1 MRPGGSF
8 RWILGRHAGPEIPI
22 GRHSQ
27 SRIDVGG
34 PDMRQT
40 ITRSRRLTAAGLA
53 VIATLIVAACGS
65 SGTPGSSSSSAGGSS
80 GISVQPNI
88 ASEVPSA
95 IKSKGAI
102 QVATDAT
109 YAPNEFIDPASG
121 QIKGW
126 DIDFAKA
133 LSTVLGIPFVISNA
147 DFATIIPDLGTRYD
161 LGVSSFSPTAER
173 EKTVDFVTYYQA
185 GEAWLIK
192 TGGTSVTQASD
203 LCGKTVAVETG
214 TTEESDAWGFMG
226 KKPDGTAIAGDPD
239 NCAKAGKSDIT
250 VASFGKQTDAN
261 SALTGGRAQVGW
273 LDQPV
278 AQYQTKVLQ
287 GQLQL
292 TGQPCSVAP
301 YGIAIAK
308 GSGMIK
314 PLTDA
319 IKYLIDK
326 GYYAQV
332 LKNWNVASGAIT
344 SSAVALNNNSSV
356 GPTCVPS
363 Y

>member
-1 MRPGGSF
+1 MDRSLSRSGRRGG
-8 RWILGRHAGPEIPI
+8 I
-22 GRHSQ
+22 G
-27 SRIDVGG
+27 VA
-34 PDMRQT
+34 
-40 ITRSRRLTAAGLA
+40 LT
-53 VIATLIVAACGS
+53 ATLILAACGS
-65 SGTPGSSSSSAGGSS
+65 SGGGGGPSSSGGSAS
-80 GISVQPNI
+80 SLPTKQASI
-88 ASEVPSA
+88 AAEVPSA
-95 IKSKGAI
+95 IRSKGAI

-133 LSTVLGIPFVISNA
+133 LSAVLGIPFVISNA
-147 DFATIIPDLGTRYD
+147 DFSTIIPDLGSRYD
-161 LGVSSFSPTAER
+161 LGISSFSPTAER

-192 TGGTSVTQASD
+192 AGGTAISQASD

-226 KKPDGTAIAGDPD
+226 KKPDGSAIPGDTD
-239 NCAKAGKSDIT
+239 SCKKAGKPDMT
-250 VASFGKQTDAN
+250 VHSFTKQTEAN
-261 SALTGGRAQVGW
+261 TDLIGGRADVGW

-278 AQYQTKVLQ
+278 AHYQTTLEN
-287 GQLQL
+287 GQLQV
-292 TGQPCSVAP
+292 TGKPCSVAP

-308 GSGMIK
+308 GDGMIK

-319 IKYLIDK
+319 IKYLIDH
-326 GYYAQV
+326 GYYGSI
-332 LKNWNVASGAIT
+332 LKQWKVQDGAIT
-344 SSAVALNNNSSV
+344 SSAVATNNNSSV

>member
-1 MRPGGSF
+1 MDRN
-8 RWILGRHAGPEIPI
+8 A
-22 GRHSQ
+22 
-27 SRIDVGG
+27 
-34 PDMRQT
+34 
-40 ITRSRRLTAAGLA
+40 TRSSRRTATGLA
-53 VIATLIVAACGS
+53 LTATLILAACGS
-65 SGTPGSSSSSAGGSS
+65 PGGGGGPTPGGGTSS
-80 GISVQPNI
+80 GPTVQANI

-121 QIKGW
+121 QIQGW

-133 LSTVLGIPFVISNA
+133 ISKVIGVPFVISNA
-147 DFATIIPDLGTRYD
+147 DFSTIIPDLGTRYD
-161 LGVSSFSPTAER
+161 IGVSSFSPTAER

-185 GEAWLIK
+185 GEQWLIK
-192 TGGTSVTQASD
+192 VGGPSVSQAVD
-203 LCGKTVAVETG
+203 MCGKTIAVETG

-226 KKPDGTAIAGDPD
+226 KKPDGTPIAGDPN
-239 NCAKAGKSDIT
+239 NCTTAGKPDIT
-250 VASFGKQTDAN
+250 VHSFTKQTEAN
-261 SALTGGRAQVGW
+261 TDLTGGRAQVSW

-278 AQYQTKVLQ
+278 AQYQVKVLP
-287 GQLQL
+287 GQVQL

-314 PLTDA
+314 PLQDA
-319 IKYLIDK
+319 VKYLIDN
-326 GYYAQV
+326 GFYASI
-332 LKNWNVASGAIT
+332 LKQWNVSNGAIA
-344 SSAVALNNNSSV
+344 SSAVAVNNNNSV
-356 GPTCVPS
+356 GASCVPS